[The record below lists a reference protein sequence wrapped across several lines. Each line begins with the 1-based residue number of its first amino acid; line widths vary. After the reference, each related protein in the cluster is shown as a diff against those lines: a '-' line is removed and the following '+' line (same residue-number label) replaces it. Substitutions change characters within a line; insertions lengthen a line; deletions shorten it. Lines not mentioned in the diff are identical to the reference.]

1 MNAITKI
8 GVRCTLS
15 TKTQESIIMR
25 LTQRKLLLDSG
36 LKKDKLI
43 RVMGEN
49 WPHIICTNP
58 LNLVD
63 ESKIVFIGLIRKK
76 KTIAWRNGTLY
87 QTTKGKEQ
95 GRDKDEGGIYGCLTT
110 KNEDDSWTR
119 VFKVTLLNIYFCW
132 CIKP

>member
-49 WPHIICTNP
+49 
-58 LNLVD
+58 
-63 ESKIVFIGLIRKK
+63 
-76 KTIAWRNGTLY
+76 
-87 QTTKGKEQ
+87 
-95 GRDKDEGGIYGCLTT
+95 
-110 KNEDDSWTR
+110 
-119 VFKVTLLNIYFCW
+119 
-132 CIKP
+132 